1 MIAISTWAVNTKR
14 LWLEFERGSATAL
27 VSVSVS
33 APLPTHD
40 AFHSTLL

>member
-14 LWLEFERGSATAL
+14 LWLEFGRGSTPAT
-27 VSVSVS
+27 VY
-33 APLPTHD
+33 APLLTQD